1 MEGDKVIVST
11 SVCDEN
17 GISTVDTEISE
28 KPQFML
34 DEEYNESII
43 DCAVGTLKVVC
54 AYMYPNSKEMQARM
68 AEAIAKKA
76 MM

>member
-11 SVCDEN
+11 MVKEEN
-17 GISTVDTEISE
+17 GITKMEAEISE

-34 DEEYNESII
+34 EEEYNQSII
-43 DCAVGTLKVVC
+43 DCAVYTIRTVC
-54 AYMYPNSKEMQARM
+54 AYLYPTNAQMQVKM